1 MILVDFQIKEAI
13 QSGEIIMEN
22 FSEHC
27 LQPASYDMR
36 IGEEGFTS
44 DSKQVTNIKEKG
56 MLLLKRGDFGVV
68 STYESIELPP
78 NFTARIGMRSFFSR
92 RGLVA
97 TTGPQIDPGYRGK
110 LFIGLINLSPSD
122 IALTFRQEFCTIE
135 IHKLAEPASNPY
147 KGPYQDQLELTD
159 KEIDPLIQQE
169 GLSFPQ
175 LFTVLET
182 LSRDVGKL
190 ADRVNMLIWVLPAI
204 TALGLI
210 FIGIIVGLK

>member
-1 MILVDFQIKEAI
+1 MILVDTQIKAAI
-13 QSGEIIMEN
+13 ESGEIILEN
-22 FSEHC
+22 FSENS

-44 DSKQVTNIKEKG
+44 DSKVVTNIKEKG
-56 MLLLKRGDFGVV
+56 VLVLKRGDFGVV
-68 STYESIELPP
+68 STHEIIELPSDY
-78 NFTARIGMRSFFSR
+78 TARIGLRSYFSR
-92 RGLVA
+92 KGLVA

-122 IALTFRQEFCTIE
+122 LALTYKQPFCTIE
-135 IHKLAEPASNPY
+135 LHKLEEPASNPY
-147 KGPYQDQLELTD
+147 DGPYQDQLELTD
-159 KEIDPLIQQE
+159 KEIDPLIHHE

-182 LSRDVGKL
+182 LSRDVGRL
-190 ADRVNMLIWVLPAI
+190 ADKVNLLIWVLPAI